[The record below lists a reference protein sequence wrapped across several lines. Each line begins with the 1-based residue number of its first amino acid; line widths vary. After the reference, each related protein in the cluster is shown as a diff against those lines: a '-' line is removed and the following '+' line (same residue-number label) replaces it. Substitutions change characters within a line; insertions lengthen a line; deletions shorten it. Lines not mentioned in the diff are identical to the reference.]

1 MAGTIRGH
9 SESGPFGSVM
19 YGGGSIVDGW
29 RGGGR
34 YWIFVVV

>member
-19 YGGGSIVDGW
+19 NEGGSIVDGC
-29 RGGGR
+29 GGGGK
-34 YWIFVVV
+34 YWIFVAV